1 MKYLPLLWANLRR
14 KRVRTILTFLSVVVA
29 FLLFGL
35 LEAVGY
41 ALTGGAELA
50 GQDRL
55 VTQHRVSLI
64 QYLPVSYL
72 DRIRAIDGVKV
83 ATSQDWFGGIYRDDR
98 NQLTATAVE
107 PKSFFEVYP
116 EMAPPPEQMQ
126 AWRTTRTAAVV
137 GKDIAERFGWKL
149 GDRVP
154 LRSNIFRKKDG
165 ADTWDLDIVGIYHV
179 DNGDNN
185 NVFFQYDYLNEAR
198 NFGHDEVGWIIM
210 RIDDPN
216 RAAAISAQIDALFAN
231 SSTETRTT
239 TESAFLQGFANQM
252 GNIGRIV
259 TIVASAV
266 FFTML
271 LVTANAMAQS
281 VRERVRD
288 IAVMRTLGFSNVS
301 VVSLVLAE
309 GLAITV
315 AGGLVGL
322 WLGDTV
328 ARSMGKQMAQ
338 FLPLMMT
345 PPNSY
350 VPGMILAVGLG
361 ALSCA
366 IPCLQVW
373 RLEIV
378 EQLRRA

>member
-14 KRVRTILTFLSVVVA
+14 KRMRTLLTFLSVVVA

-35 LEAVGY
+35 LEAVSY

-64 QYLPVSYL
+64 QYLPKNYL
-72 DRIRAIDGVKV
+72 DRIRTLEGVKV

-98 NQLTATAVE
+98 NQITATAVE
-107 PKSFFEVYP
+107 PDSFFEVYP
-116 EMAPPPEQMQ
+116 EFAVSPEQMKT
-126 AWRTTRTAAVV
+126 WRSTRTATIV
-137 GKDIAERFGWKL
+137 GRDIAERFGWKV
-149 GDRVP
+149 GDKVP
-154 LRSNIFRKKDG
+154 LRSNIFRKRDG
-165 ADTWDLDIVGIYHV
+165 GDTWDLDVIGIYYV
-179 DNGDNN
+179 ENGDNTN
-185 NVFFQYDYLNEAR
+185 LFLQYDYLNEAR
-198 NFGHDEVGWIIM
+198 TYGHDEVGWIIM

-216 RAAAISAQIDALFAN
+216 RAPAIEGAIDALFAN

-239 TESAFLQGFANQM
+239 TESAFLQSFANQM

-259 TIVASAV
+259 TIVAAAV

-288 IAVMRTLGFSNVS
+288 IAVMRTLGFSNSS
-301 VVSLVLAE
+301 VVSLVLVE
-309 GLAITV
+309 GLTITV
-315 AGGLVGL
+315 LGGVVGL
-322 WLGDTV
+322 WLGDALAKTV
-328 ARSMGKQMAQ
+328 GKQMQQ

-350 VPGMILAVGLG
+350 LTGMILAVGLG
-361 ALSCA
+361 VLSCA
-366 IPCLQVW
+366 IPCLQVS
-373 RLEIV
+373 RLEV
-378 EQLRRA
+378 VDQLRRA

>member
-14 KRVRTILTFLSVVVA
+14 KRVRTMLTFLSVVVA

-35 LEAVGY
+35 LEAVSY

-107 PKSFFEVYP
+107 PESFFQVYP
-116 EMAPPPEQMQ
+116 EMAPPPAQMQ
-126 AWRTTRTAAVV
+126 VWRTTRTAAVV
-137 GKDIAERFGWKL
+137 GSDIAERFGWKV
-149 GDRVP
+149 GDKVP

-165 ADTWDLDIVGIYHV
+165 ADTWDLDIAGIYHV

-198 NFGHDEVGWIIM
+198 TFGHDEVGWIIL

-216 RAAAISAQIDALFAN
+216 RAPAISAQIDTLFAN

-259 TIVASAV
+259 TIVAAAV

-288 IAVMRTLGFSNVS
+288 IAVMRTLGFSNGS

-322 WLGDTV
+322 WLGDAL
-328 ARSMGKQMAQ
+328 ARSVGKQMSQ

-361 ALSCA
+361 VLSCA

>member
-14 KRVRTILTFLSVVVA
+14 KRVRTLLTFLSVVVA

-35 LEAVGY
+35 LEAVSY

-64 QYLPVSYL
+64 QYLPKNYL
-72 DRIRAIDGVKV
+72 DRIRTLDGVKV

-98 NQLTATAVE
+98 NQITATAVE
-107 PKSFFEVYP
+107 PDTFFEVYP
-116 EMAPPPEQMQ
+116 EFAVSPEQMKV
-126 AWRTTRTAAVV
+126 WRSTRTATIV
-137 GKDIAERFGWKL
+137 GRDVAERFGWKV
-149 GDRVP
+149 GDKVP
-154 LRSNIFRKKDG
+154 LRSNIFRKRDG
-165 ADTWDLDIVGIYHV
+165 SDTWDLDIVGIYHV
-179 DNGDNN
+179 ENGDNTN
-185 NVFFQYDYLNEAR
+185 MFLQYDYLNEAR
-198 NFGHDEVGWIIM
+198 TYGHDEVGWIIM

-216 RAAAISAQIDALFAN
+216 HAVAIESTVDTLFAN

-259 TIVASAV
+259 TIVAAAV

-301 VVSLVLAE
+301 VVTLVLVE
-309 GLAITV
+309 GLTITV
-315 AGGLVGL
+315 LGGVVGL
-322 WLGDTV
+322 WLGDALAKSV
-328 ARSMGKQMAQ
+328 GKQMQQ

-350 VPGMILAVGLG
+350 VAGLILAVGLG
-361 ALSCA
+361 VLSCA
-366 IPCLQVW
+366 VPCLQVS
-373 RLEIV
+373 RLEV
-378 EQLRRA
+378 VDQLRRA

>member
-14 KRVRTILTFLSVVVA
+14 KRVRTTLTFLSVVVA

-35 LEAVGY
+35 LEAVSY

-64 QYLPVSYL
+64 QYLPKNYL
-72 DRIRAIDGVKV
+72 DRIRTLDGVKV

-98 NQLTATAVE
+98 NQITATAVE
-107 PKSFFEVYP
+107 PDSFFEVYP
-116 EMAPPPEQMQ
+116 EFAVSPEQMK
-126 AWRTTRTAAVV
+126 AWRSTRTATIV
-137 GKDIAERFGWKL
+137 GRDVAERFGWKV
-149 GDRVP
+149 GDKVP
-154 LRSNIFRKKDG
+154 LRSNIFRKRDG
-165 ADTWDLDIVGIYHV
+165 GDTWDLDVVGIYHV
-179 DNGDNN
+179 ENGDNTN
-185 NVFFQYDYLNEAR
+185 MFLQYDYLNEAR
-198 NFGHDEVGWIIM
+198 TYGHDEVGWIIM

-216 RAAAISAQIDALFAN
+216 RAAAIESTVDALFAN

-259 TIVASAV
+259 TIVAAAV

-288 IAVMRTLGFSNVS
+288 IAVMRTLGFSNGSIVT
-301 VVSLVLAE
+301 LVLVE
-309 GLAITV
+309 GLLITV
-315 AGGLVGL
+315 LGSVVGL
-322 WLGDTV
+322 WLGDALAKSV
-328 ARSMGKQMAQ
+328 GKQMQQ

-350 VPGMILAVGLG
+350 VAGLILAVGLG
-361 ALSCA
+361 VLSCA
-366 IPCLQVW
+366 IPCLQVS
-373 RLEIV
+373 RLEV
-378 EQLRRA
+378 VDQLRRA

>member
-14 KRVRTILTFLSVVVA
+14 KRVRTLLTFLSVVVA

-35 LEAVGY
+35 LEAVSY

-64 QYLPVSYL
+64 QYLPKNYL
-72 DRIRAIDGVKV
+72 DRVRALDGVKV

-98 NQLTATAVE
+98 NQITATAVE
-107 PKSFFEVYP
+107 PDTFFEVYP
-116 EMAPPPEQMQ
+116 EFALSADQMQ
-126 AWRTTRTAAVV
+126 AWHSTRTATIV
-137 GKDIAERFGWKL
+137 GRDLAERFGWKV
-149 GDRVP
+149 GDKVP
-154 LRSNIFRKKDG
+154 LRSNIFRKRDG
-165 ADTWDLDIVGIYHV
+165 GDTWDLDIVGIYSV
-179 DNGDNN
+179 ENGDNTN
-185 NVFFQYDYLNEAR
+185 LFLQYDYLNEAR
-198 NFGHDEVGWIIM
+198 TYGHDEIGWIIM

-216 RAAAISAQIDALFAN
+216 RAAAIESAVDTLFAN

-259 TIVASAV
+259 TIVAAAV

-288 IAVMRTLGFSNVS
+288 IAVMRTLGFSNTS
-301 VVSLVLAE
+301 VVTLVLVE
-309 GLAITV
+309 GLTITV
-315 AGGLVGL
+315 LGGVVGL
-322 WLGDTV
+322 WLGDTL
-328 ARSMGKQMAQ
+328 AKSIGKQMQQ

-350 VPGMILAVGLG
+350 VVGMILAVALG
-361 ALSCA
+361 ILSCA
-366 IPCLQVW
+366 IPCLQVS
-373 RLEIV
+373 RLEV
-378 EQLRRA
+378 VDQLRRA

>member
-1 MKYLPLLWANLRR
+1 
-14 KRVRTILTFLSVVVA
+14 
-29 FLLFGL
+29 
-35 LEAVGY
+35 
-41 ALTGGAELA
+41 
-50 GQDRL
+50 
-55 VTQHRVSLI
+55 
-64 QYLPVSYL
+64 
-72 DRIRAIDGVKV
+72 
-83 ATSQDWFGGIYRDDR
+83 
-98 NQLTATAVE
+98 
-107 PKSFFEVYP
+107 
-116 EMAPPPEQMQ
+116 
-126 AWRTTRTAAVV
+126 
-137 GKDIAERFGWKL
+137 
-149 GDRVP
+149 
-154 LRSNIFRKKDG
+154 
-165 ADTWDLDIVGIYHV
+165 
-179 DNGDNN
+179 
-185 NVFFQYDYLNEAR
+185 
-198 NFGHDEVGWIIM
+198 
-210 RIDDPN
+210 
-216 RAAAISAQIDALFAN
+216 
-231 SSTETRTT
+231 
-239 TESAFLQGFANQM
+239 
-252 GNIGRIV
+252 RIV

>member
-14 KRVRTILTFLSVVVA
+14 KVVRTTLTFLSVVVA

-35 LEAVGY
+35 LEAVNY

-64 QYLPVSYL
+64 QYLPRNYL
-72 DRIRAIDGVKV
+72 DRIRGIEGVKV

-98 NQLTATAVE
+98 NQLTVTAVE
-107 PKSFFEVYP
+107 PESFFEVYP
-116 EMAPPPEQMQ
+116 EMAPSPEQMKVWL
-126 AWRTTRTAAVV
+126 ATRTSAVV
-137 GKDIAERFGWKL
+137 GSDIAERFGWKV
-149 GDRVP
+149 GDKIP
-154 LRSNIFRKKDG
+154 MRSNIFRKRDG
-165 ADTWDLDIVGIYHV
+165 GDTWDLDIAGIYHV

-185 NVFFQYDYLNEAR
+185 NVFLQYDYLNEAR
-198 NFGHDEVGWIIM
+198 TYGHDEVGWIIM
-210 RIDDPN
+210 RIDDPSK
-216 RAAAISAQIDALFAN
+216 APAIENTIDTLFAN

-252 GNIGRIV
+252 GNIGKIV
-259 TIVASAV
+259 TIVAAAV

-301 VVSLVLAE
+301 IVSLVLAE

-315 AGGLVGL
+315 LGGVVGL
-322 WLGDTV
+322 WLGQGL
-328 ARSMGKQMAQ
+328 ARSIGAQMAQ

-350 VPGMILAVGLG
+350 GAGMILAVGLG
-361 ALSCA
+361 VLSCV
-366 IPCLQVW
+366 IPCLQIW
-373 RLEIV
+373 RLEVV

>member
-1 MKYLPLLWANLRR
+1 MKYLPLVWANLRR
-14 KRVRTILTFLSVVVA
+14 KRVRTVLTLLSVVVA

-35 LEAVGY
+35 IEAIGY

-64 QYLPVSYL
+64 QYLPLSYL

-83 ATSQDWFGGIYRDDR
+83 VTSQDWFGGIYRDDR
-98 NQLTATAVE
+98 NQITATAVE
-107 PKSFFEVYP
+107 PESFFEVYP
-116 EMAPPPEQMQ
+116 EMAPPSEQMQ
-126 AWRTTRTAAVV
+126 VWHTTRTAAVV
-137 GKDIAERFGWKL
+137 GSDIAERFGWKL
-149 GDRVP
+149 GDKVP
-154 LRSNIFRKKDG
+154 MRSSIFRKRDG
-165 ADTWDLDIVGIYHV
+165 SDTWDLDIAGIYHV
-179 DNGDNN
+179 DNGDNT

-198 NFGHDEVGWIIM
+198 TYGHDEIGWIIM
-210 RIDDPN
+210 RIADPN
-216 RAAAISAQIDALFAN
+216 RAPAIEEQIDKLFAN

-259 TIVASAV
+259 TIVAVAV

-288 IAVMRTLGFSNVS
+288 IAVMRTLGFSNGS
-301 VVSLVLAE
+301 VVLLVLAE
-309 GLAITV
+309 GLTITV
-315 AGGLVGL
+315 AGGLIGL
-322 WLGDTV
+322 WLGD
-328 ARSMGKQMAQ
+328 ALAKSMGKQMAQ

-350 VPGMILAVGLG
+350 GTGMLLAVGLG
-361 ALSCA
+361 VLSCA

>member
-1 MKYLPLLWANLRR
+1 MRYLPLLWANLRR
-14 KRVRTILTFLSVVVA
+14 KRLRTTLTFLSVVVA

-35 LEAVGY
+35 LEAVNY

-64 QYLPVSYL
+64 QYLPKNYL
-72 DRIRAIDGVKV
+72 DRIRAVDGVKV
-83 ATSQDWFGGIYRDDR
+83 ATSQDWFGGFYRDDR
-98 NQLTATAVE
+98 NQIVATAVE
-107 PKSFFEVYP
+107 PETFFEVYP
-116 EMAPPPEQMQ
+116 EFAVSPGEMKV
-126 AWRTTRTAAVV
+126 WHSTRTAAIV
-137 GKDIAERFGWKL
+137 GRDVADRFGWKV

-154 LRSNIFRKKDG
+154 LRSNIFRKRDG
-165 ADTWDLDIVGIYHV
+165 SDTWDIDIAGIYYV
-179 DNGDNN
+179 ENGDNTN
-185 NVFFQYDYLNEAR
+185 LFLQYDYLNEAR
-198 NFGHDEVGWIIM
+198 TYGHDEVGWIIM

-216 RAAAISAQIDALFAN
+216 RAQAIESTIDAMFAN

-252 GNIGRIV
+252 GNIGKIV
-259 TIVASAV
+259 TIVAAAV

-288 IAVMRTLGFSNVS
+288 IAVMRTLGFSNGS
-301 VVSLVLAE
+301 VVGLVLAE

-315 AGGLVGL
+315 IGGVIGL
-322 WLGDTV
+322 WLGDALAKSV
-328 ARSMGKQMAQ
+328 GRQMQQ

-350 VPGMILAVGLG
+350 VAGMVLAVGLG
-361 ALSCA
+361 TLSCL

-373 RLEIV
+373 RLEV
-378 EQLRRA
+378 VDQLRRA

>member
-14 KRVRTILTFLSVVVA
+14 KVVRTILTFLSVVVA

-64 QYLPVSYL
+64 QYLPKSYL
-72 DRIRAIDGVKV
+72 DRIRNLEGVKV

-98 NQLTATAVE
+98 NQITATAVD
-107 PKSFFEVYP
+107 PDTFFEVYP
-116 EMAPPPEQMQ
+116 EFALSSEQMKT
-126 AWRTTRTAAVV
+126 WRSTRTATIV
-137 GKDIAERFGWKL
+137 GRDVADRYGWKV
-149 GDRVP
+149 GDKVP
-154 LRSNIFRKKDG
+154 LRSNIFRKRDG
-165 ADTWDLDIVGIYHV
+165 SDTWDLDVVGIYFV
-179 DNGDNN
+179 PNGDNTN
-185 NVFFQYDYLNEAR
+185 LFLQYDYLNEAR
-198 NFGHDEVGWIIM
+198 TYGHDEVGWIIM

-216 RAAAISAQIDALFAN
+216 RAPAIESTIDTLFAN

-239 TESAFLQGFANQM
+239 TESAFLQNFVNQV
-252 GNIGRIV
+252 GNIGKIV
-259 TIVASAV
+259 TIVAAAV

-288 IAVMRTLGFSNVS
+288 IAVMRTLGFSNGS
-301 VVSLVLAE
+301 VVGLVLAE
-309 GLAITV
+309 GLLITV
-315 AGGLVGL
+315 VGSVVGL
-322 WLGDTV
+322 RLGDALAV
-328 ARSMGKQMAQ
+328 SIGKQMSQ
-338 FLPLMMT
+338 FLPLMAT

-350 VPGMILAVGLG
+350 VPGILLAMGLGILA
-361 ALSCA
+361 CA

-373 RLEIV
+373 RLEV
-378 EQLRRA
+378 VDQLRRA

>member
-14 KRVRTILTFLSVVVA
+14 KRVRTLLTFLSVVVA

-35 LEAVGY
+35 LEAVSY

-64 QYLPVSYL
+64 QYLPKNYL
-72 DRIRAIDGVKV
+72 DRVRTLEGVKV

-98 NQLTATAVE
+98 NQITATAVE
-107 PKSFFEVYP
+107 PESFFEVYP
-116 EMAPPPEQMQ
+116 EFAVSPEQMK
-126 AWRTTRTAAVV
+126 AWHSTRTATIV
-137 GKDIAERFGWKL
+137 GRDVAERFGWKV
-149 GDRVP
+149 GDKVP
-154 LRSNIFRKKDG
+154 LRSNIFRKRDG
-165 ADTWDLDIVGIYHV
+165 GDTWDLDVVGIYHV
-179 DNGDNN
+179 ENGDNTN
-185 NVFFQYDYLNEAR
+185 MFLQYDYLNEAR
-198 NFGHDEVGWIIM
+198 TYGHDEIGWIIM

-216 RAAAISAQIDALFAN
+216 RAAAIESTVDTLFAN

-259 TIVASAV
+259 TIVAAAV

-288 IAVMRTLGFSNVS
+288 IAVMRTLGFSNSS
-301 VVSLVLAE
+301 VVTLVLVE
-309 GLAITV
+309 GLTITV
-315 AGGLVGL
+315 LGGVVGL
-322 WLGDTV
+322 WLGDALAKSV
-328 ARSMGKQMAQ
+328 GKQMQQ

-350 VPGMILAVGLG
+350 LTGMILAVGLG
-361 ALSCA
+361 VLSCA
-366 IPCLQVW
+366 IPCLQVS

-378 EQLRRA
+378 DQLRRA

>member
-14 KRVRTILTFLSVVVA
+14 KRVRTLLTFLSVVVA

-35 LEAVGY
+35 LEAVSY

-64 QYLPVSYL
+64 QYLPKSYL
-72 DRIRAIDGVKV
+72 DRIRALEGVKV
-83 ATSQDWFGGIYRDDR
+83 ATSQDWFGGIYRDER
-98 NQLTATAVE
+98 NQITATAVD
-107 PKSFFEVYP
+107 PDTFFEVYP
-116 EMAPPPEQMQ
+116 EFAVSPEQMQ
-126 AWRTTRTAAVV
+126 AWHSTRTATIV
-137 GKDIAERFGWKL
+137 GRDVAERFGWKV
-149 GDRVP
+149 GDKVP
-154 LRSNIFRKKDG
+154 LRSNIFRKRDG
-165 ADTWDLDIVGIYHV
+165 SDTWDLDIVGIYSV
-179 DNGDNN
+179 ENGDNTN
-185 NVFFQYDYLNEAR
+185 LFLQYDYLNEAR
-198 NFGHDEVGWIIM
+198 TYGRDEVGWIIL

-216 RAAAISAQIDALFAN
+216 RAEAIETTIDTLFAN

-259 TIVASAV
+259 TIVAAAV

-288 IAVMRTLGFSNVS
+288 IAVMRTLGFSNGSIVT
-301 VVSLVLAE
+301 LVLVE
-309 GLAITV
+309 GLVITV
-315 AGGLVGL
+315 LGSVVGL
-322 WLGDTV
+322 WFGNALAKSV
-328 ARSMGKQMAQ
+328 GKQMQQ

-350 VPGMILAVGLG
+350 LVGLILAVGLG
-361 ALSCA
+361 VLSCA
-366 IPCLQVW
+366 IPCLQVS
-373 RLEIV
+373 RLEV
-378 EQLRRA
+378 VDQLRRA

>member
-14 KRVRTILTFLSVVVA
+14 KRVRTLLTFLSVVIA

-35 LEAVGY
+35 LEAVSY

-64 QYLPVSYL
+64 QYLPKNYL
-72 DRIRAIDGVKV
+72 DRIRTLNGVKV

-98 NQLTATAVE
+98 NQITATAVE
-107 PKSFFEVYP
+107 PESFFEVYP
-116 EMAPPPEQMQ
+116 EMAPPAEQLQ
-126 AWRTTRTAAVV
+126 VWRTTRTAAVV
-137 GKDIAERFGWKL
+137 GADIAERFGWKV
-149 GDRVP
+149 GDKVP
-154 LRSNIFRKKDG
+154 LRSNIFRKRDG
-165 ADTWDLDIVGIYHV
+165 GDTWDLDIAGIYHV
-179 DNGDNN
+179 ENGDNN
-185 NVFFQYDYLNEAR
+185 NVFLQYDYLNEAR
-198 NFGHDEVGWIIM
+198 TYGHDEVGWIIL

-216 RAAAISAQIDALFAN
+216 RAAAVEAEIDALFAN

-259 TIVASAV
+259 TIVAAAV

-288 IAVMRTLGFSNVS
+288 IAVMRTLGFSNGS

-315 AGGLVGL
+315 TGGVVGL
-322 WLGDTV
+322 WLGT
-328 ARSMGKQMAQ
+328 ALAKSMGKQMAQ

-350 VPGMILAVGLG
+350 VAGMVLAVGLG
-361 ALSCA
+361 VLSCV

>member
-14 KRVRTILTFLSVVVA
+14 KRVRTLLTFLSVVVA

-35 LEAVGY
+35 LEAVSY

-64 QYLPVSYL
+64 QYLPKNYL
-72 DRIRAIDGVKV
+72 DRVRTLEGVKV

-98 NQLTATAVE
+98 NQITATAVE
-107 PKSFFEVYP
+107 PESFFEVYP
-116 EMAPPPEQMQ
+116 EFAVSPEQMK
-126 AWRTTRTAAVV
+126 AWHTTRTATIV
-137 GKDIAERFGWKL
+137 GSDVAERFGWKV
-149 GDRVP
+149 GDKVP
-154 LRSNIFRKKDG
+154 LRSNIFRKRDG
-165 ADTWDLDIVGIYHV
+165 GDTWDLDVVGIYHV
-179 DNGDNN
+179 ENGDNTN
-185 NVFFQYDYLNEAR
+185 MFMQYDYLNEAR
-198 NFGHDEVGWIIM
+198 TYGHDEIGWIIM

-216 RAAAISAQIDALFAN
+216 RAAAIESTVDTLFAN

-259 TIVASAV
+259 TIVAAAV

-288 IAVMRTLGFSNVS
+288 IAVMRTLGFSNGS
-301 VVSLVLAE
+301 VVTLVLVE
-309 GLAITV
+309 GLTITV
-315 AGGLVGL
+315 LGGVVGL
-322 WLGDTV
+322 WLGDALAKSV
-328 ARSMGKQMAQ
+328 GKQMQQ

-350 VPGMILAVGLG
+350 VTGMILAVGLG
-361 ALSCA
+361 VLSCA
-366 IPCLQVW
+366 IPCLQVS
-373 RLEIV
+373 RLEV
-378 EQLRRA
+378 VDQLRRA

>member
-1 MKYLPLLWANLRR
+1 MAFFTLTDADAFAPS
-14 KRVRTILTFLSVVVA
+14 IL
-29 FLLFGL
+29 
-35 LEAVGY
+35 
-41 ALTGGAELA
+41 
-50 GQDRL
+50 
-55 VTQHRVSLI
+55 
-64 QYLPVSYL
+64 
-72 DRIRAIDGVKV
+72 AIF
-83 ATSQDWFGGIYRDDR
+83 TS
-98 NQLTATAVE
+98 
-107 PKSFFEVYP
+107 
-116 EMAPPPEQMQ
+116 
-126 AWRTTRTAAVV
+126 
-137 GKDIAERFGWKL
+137 
-149 GDRVP
+149 
-154 LRSNIFRKKDG
+154 
-165 ADTWDLDIVGIYHV
+165 
-179 DNGDNN
+179 
-185 NVFFQYDYLNEAR
+185 
-198 NFGHDEVGWIIM
+198 
-210 RIDDPN
+210 
-216 RAAAISAQIDALFAN
+216 LFAN

-259 TIVASAV
+259 TIVAAAV

-288 IAVMRTLGFSNVS
+288 IAVMRTLGFSNGS

-322 WLGDTV
+322 WLGDAL
-328 ARSMGKQMAQ
+328 ARSVGKQMSQ

-361 ALSCA
+361 VLSCA

>member
-14 KRVRTILTFLSVVVA
+14 KHLRTTLTFLSVVVA

-35 LEAVGY
+35 LEAVSY

-64 QYLPVSYL
+64 QYLPKNYL
-72 DRIRAIDGVKV
+72 DRIRTLEGVKV

-98 NQLTATAVE
+98 NQITATAVE
-107 PKSFFEVYP
+107 PDTFFEVYP
-116 EMAPPPEQMQ
+116 EFAVSPEQMKVWQ
-126 AWRTTRTAAVV
+126 STRTATIV
-137 GKDIAERFGWKL
+137 GRDIADRFGWKV
-149 GDRVP
+149 GDKVP
-154 LRSNIFRKKDG
+154 LRSNIFRKRDG
-165 ADTWDLDIVGIYHV
+165 GDTWDLDIVGIYHV
-179 DNGDNN
+179 DNGDNTN
-185 NVFFQYDYLNEAR
+185 LFLQYDYLNEAR
-198 NFGHDEVGWIIM
+198 TYGHDEVGWIIL

-216 RAAAISAQIDALFAN
+216 RAPAIENTIDTLFAN

-259 TIVASAV
+259 TIVAAAV

-288 IAVMRTLGFSNVS
+288 IAVMRTLGFSNGSIVT
-301 VVSLVLAE
+301 LVLVE
-309 GLAITV
+309 GLTIT
-315 AGGLVGL
+315 ALAKSVG
-322 WLGDTV
+322 
-328 ARSMGKQMAQ
+328 SQMQQ

-350 VPGMILAVGLG
+350 LAGVMLAVGLG
-361 ALSCA
+361 VLSCA
-366 IPCLQVW
+366 IPCLQVS
-373 RLEIV
+373 RLEV
-378 EQLRRA
+378 VDQLRRA